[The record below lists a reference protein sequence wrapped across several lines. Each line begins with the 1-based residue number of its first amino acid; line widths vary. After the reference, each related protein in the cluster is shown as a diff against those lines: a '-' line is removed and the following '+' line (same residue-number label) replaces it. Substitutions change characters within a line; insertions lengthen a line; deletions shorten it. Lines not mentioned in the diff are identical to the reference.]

1 MTALPTKQDILKA
14 KLEYWADRLLEDGYA
29 IIPDAVDP
37 SVVAAIDQDFGEAFQ
52 KTPFSR
58 GNFFGDRTI
67 RFGRGLIRSRHTA
80 LLVQHE
86 LILGLAER
94 VLRPWC
100 DSIQLNLTQAI
111 AVHPG
116 APAQIPHRDQ
126 DMWGGPKGQVEYM
139 VNVIWPF
146 TRFAQENGA
155 TQLWRGSHKAQEQ
168 AYVSDVDKISA
179 EMEPGSALIFL
190 GSTLHGQGA
199 NSTDEVRRGLAIA
212 YSLSWLKAY
221 ENQFLAYPPEVA
233 RHFPR
238 ELAELVGYKQIPPN
252 LNNFEA
258 QSPAVLLEDE
268 VPEYLGA
275 IDVFR
280 PEQMDAINHYREL
293 GKPRLS

>member
-1 MTALPTKQDILKA
+1 MTALPNRREIVSA
-14 KLEYWADRLLEDGYA
+14 KLDHWTERLLEDGYA

-37 SVVAAIDQDFGEAFQ
+37 ALVRAIDEDFGEAFAR
-52 KTPFSR
+52 TPFSR
-58 GNFFGDRTI
+58 GNFFGDRTV
-67 RFGRGLIRSRHTA
+67 RFGRALIRSRHA
-80 LLVQHE
+80 ASLVQHE

-94 VLRPWC
+94 VLGPWC
-100 DSIQLNLTQAI
+100 ESIQLNLTQAI

-126 DMWGGPKGQVEYM
+126 DMWGGPKGQLEYM

-146 TRFAQENGA
+146 TRFTEENGA
-155 TQLWRGSHKAQEQ
+155 TQLWRGSHKAQDQ
-168 AYVSDVDKISA
+168 ALVGDESRVSA

-199 NSTDEVRRGLAIA
+199 NSSGEVRRGLAVA

-233 RHFPR
+233 RHFSP
-238 ELAELVGYKQIPPN
+238 ELADLVGYKQIPPN

-258 QSPAVLLEDE
+258 QSPAILLRGE
-268 VPEYLGA
+268 VPEHLGA
-275 IDVFR
+275 VDAFR
-280 PEQMDAINHYREL
+280 PEQMDAIDPYLAHGR
-293 GKPRLS
+293 PRGV